1 MKAKKI
7 IKFQYFRVKFHDEN
21 NTALYDLRQWIDS
34 VVDLTLKER
43 TITIKGYPSRLE
55 SAELLENRYIHMR
68 FLKMTESFLPELAYD
83 DSETVPLELEDDEYI
98 AVDVNTIYDTL
109 THIIMVQNNRG
120 SLSAERIREYIIQSG
135 LDLEILNIGEYITFD
150 PVQDHRNLT
159 RLERKLYKKLEV
171 HFDNIKLKSDFENNS
186 IGQILKV
193 IKSTGGNT
201 GVLQIGLGRGS
212 SNDAL
217 LEENTDIII
226 NQVLNNEC
234 VSSANVI
241 IKDDY
246 ETYKYDLFDNTMCDS
261 KVFELETRTSLSCLV
276 VRSAMVSLLKNHGD
290 IFMPMLV

>member
-1 MKAKKI
+1 MKARKI

-21 NTALYDLRQWIDS
+21 KIALYDLRQWIDS

-98 AVDVNTIYDTL
+98 AVDVNTIYDTV
-109 THIIMVQNNRG
+109 THIIMVQNNRA
-120 SLSAERIREYIIQSG
+120 SLSAERIREYITQSG
-135 LDLEILNIGEYITFD
+135 LDFEILNIGEFITFD
-150 PVQDHRNLT
+150 PVKDNRNLN

-171 HFDNIKLKSDFENNS
+171 HFDNVKSKSEFENNS
-186 IGQILKV
+186 IGEILRI

-201 GVLQIGLGRGS
+201 GVLQIGLGRGY
-212 SNDAL
+212 SNDGL
-217 LEENTDIII
+217 LEGNTNIVI

-276 VRSAMVSLLKNHGD
+276 VRSAMVSLFKNHGD